1 MYIIGQGRSLS
12 PKCNQCGSNLI
23 LVDEKTEILPNHFSP
38 IVTKTYSCS
47 NKECQENRD
56 KETAK
61 RIKQKEEQVI
71 EAANRVKERE
81 KLNLIKKRAKK

>member
-1 MYIIGQGRSLS
+1 MYIIGQGRSLT

-23 LVDEKTEILPNHFSP
+23 LVEEKTEILPNHFSP

-47 NKECQENRD
+47 NKECQDNRD

>member
-12 PKCNQCGSNLI
+12 PKCNQCGSDLI

-47 NKECQENRD
+47 NKECQENKD

-61 RIKQKEEQVI
+61 RIKLKEEQVI